1 MTTTPLRIIL
11 DYTPRSHIL
20 CGEDLKEKYADF
32 RINVLRVVEWAT
44 WHTRMKVPGGKGWC
58 IRKENLPDLEA
69 QLQTAAI
76 PYEKI
81 SYVPP
86 TSTDAVTEPVEM
98 SDQDK
103 EAMKLWSMDATLEWR
118 ALRGEYPISLL
129 PPIQRQN
136 VQCVLAAER
145 SAVPPLSTED
155 PWTGP
160 IPNLE
165 TREILDV
172 FERLAASE
180 VYRADVPPPSDNLRP
195 AVPIP
200 WDDYW

>member
-1 MTTTPLRIIL
+1 MTLRIIL

-32 RINVLRVVEWAT
+32 RINILRVVEWAT

-58 IRKENLPDLEA
+58 IRKENLLDLEA
-69 QLQTAAI
+69 HLQMAGI

-81 SYVPP
+81 PWVPP
-86 TSTDAVTEPVEM
+86 TSMTSPHEM

-103 EAMKLWSMDATLEWR
+103 ESMKLWSMDASLEWK
-118 ALRGEYPISLL
+118 ALHGEYPISLL

-136 VQCVLAAER
+136 VQHVLAAER
-145 SAVPPLSTED
+145 SVDVPPLSVQD
-155 PWTGP
+155 PWSGP
-160 IPNLE
+160 IPNL
-165 TREILDV
+165 TTQEISDV
-172 FERLAASE
+172 FERLAAQE
-180 VYRADVPPPSDNLRP
+180 VYHTHVPPPSDNLRP

-200 WDDYW
+200 WDSYW